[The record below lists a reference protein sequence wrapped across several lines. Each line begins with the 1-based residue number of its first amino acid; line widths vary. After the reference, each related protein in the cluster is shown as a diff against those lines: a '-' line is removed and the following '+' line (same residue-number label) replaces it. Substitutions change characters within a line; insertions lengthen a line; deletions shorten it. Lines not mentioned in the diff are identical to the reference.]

1 MTKTNHYII
10 QSVKVLALSLLAVF
24 VLNIVSSIVYKR
36 FDLTEEK
43 RYTLT
48 PSTKNLLKNL
58 NENVEVEVYLEG
70 KNLPAG
76 IKSLRN
82 ETKELLQEFR
92 TLSKGRVTYTFFDI
106 NSIKDQK
113 KCEDFQMNL
122 VNKGLRPTN
131 LEVKSNSG
139 YSENIVFPGAMV
151 KAGGNEIP
159 IQILEN
165 QFSVGAQGSLNNS
178 MNFLEYK
185 TANAIQKSIRKK
197 RPKIVFLQGHGELGV
212 ASLEN
217 LLREL
222 NAQSFDID
230 KIELDKDKLINNG
243 IDILMVAKSNSAI
256 SDVEKFM
263 IDQYVMQGGKVIWL
277 LDNIICDLDSFK
289 LAPSIFSVPRDINID
304 DILFRYGVR
313 INHNL
318 VMDLYCNQIPIIETI
333 GGNPQPKLFPWVF
346 YPIAV
351 SKNNHP
357 IVKNLDPVSL
367 KFSSSIDTLSNPG
380 VHKTILLSSSD
391 YSREQNTPFQIYLE
405 GAKQKP
411 DPSLFNKKNIP
422 MGVLLEGNFQS
433 LYKNQFSEE
442 YRKLLEIQNVQFKP
456 ESNKNKMIV
465 IADGDVASNELD
477 SKGVPLALGYD
488 KYSQKLYANKD
499 FMLNCVEYMIDDNN
513 LIDARNREI
522 KMRLL
527 DKAKIQSQKGI
538 WQFATL
544 ALPLIFAFAFGL
556 FYTNRRKRKYA
567 V

>member
-243 IDILMVAKSNSAI
+243 IDILMVAKPNSAI

-346 YPIAV
+346 YPIGV

-456 ESNKNKMIV
+456 ESNKSKMIV

-499 FMLNCVEYMIDDNN
+499 FMLNCVEYMVDDNN

-527 DKAKIQSQKGI
+527 DKARLQSQKGI

-556 FYTNRRKRKYA
+556 FYTNRRKRRYA
-567 V
+567 I